1 MEGQCQKSI
10 TVYSISFRKKVIE
23 EYLSGEES
31 QCQIFRRYEL
41 KSRSTLARWMKELGY
56 RNIKSEVIRKPTFEL
71 KTQRF
76 MPSKS
81 SSESSEDPEKL
92 QKRIEELERQ
102 LQDEKL
108 RTEAYQRMIE
118 KAEKD
123 LNITIRKKP
132 FTK

>member
-23 EYLSGEES
+23 EYLSGDES
-31 QCQIFRRYEL
+31 QRQISKRYEL

-71 KTQRF
+71 KTQSF

>member
-1 MEGQCQKSI
+1 MEEQNQKSI
-10 TVYSISFRKKVIE
+10 TVYSISFRRKVIE

-31 QCQIFRRYEL
+31 QRQISSRYAL
-41 KSRSTLARWMKELGY
+41 KSRSTIDRWMKQLGY
-56 RNIKSEVIRKPTFEL
+56 RNIKSEVLRKPIFEPNIQSCMAP
-71 KTQRF
+71 KT
-76 MPSKS
+76 S
-81 SSESSEDPEKL
+81 SDSSEDLQKL

-132 FTK
+132 STR

>member
-31 QCQIFRRYEL
+31 QRQISRRYEL

-56 RNIKSEVIRKPTFEL
+56 RNIKSEVIRKPTFDV
-71 KTQRF
+71 KTPSF

>member
-31 QCQIFRRYEL
+31 QRQISRRYEL

-71 KTQRF
+71 KTQSF